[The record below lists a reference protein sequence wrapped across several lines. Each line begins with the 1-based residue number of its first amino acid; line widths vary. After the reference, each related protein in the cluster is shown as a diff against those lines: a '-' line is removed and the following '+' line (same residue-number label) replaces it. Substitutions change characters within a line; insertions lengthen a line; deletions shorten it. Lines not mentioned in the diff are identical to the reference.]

1 MLELSMTLPIKV
13 QNGGLFISRG
23 VGRHPARRLESWEII
38 FVEKGRLTIQED
50 ERIFLVDA
58 GESLLLWP
66 NRQHVGVEDFP
77 ADLKFYW
84 LHFEVKAPDN
94 DPRWLTHLSVPQ
106 QTKVAD
112 PQVLVALFRQFL
124 SEQEKHQRTPALVGT
139 LFIALR
145 VFDAISDPVM
155 GVIAD
160 RTQSRWGRFRP
171 WQLWIAIPIGIIG
184 ILTFTV
190 PDASMGVKI
199 AWAFGTY
206 LLLSVGYTA
215 INVPYCA
222 LINTMTTR
230 HNEVISCQSW
240 RFVLCGVAGFLV
252 SVGLPWMVDLFGQGN
267 AARGYQL
274 GVGVLCAIAVVMFLC
289 CFFWVRERVP
299 LSTMGKFTLR
309 EHLAGLRNNDQLLL
323 MLVMSFL
330 LINVFNI
337 RGGGYMYF
345 ITYVLQ
351 GSTGYTSLF
360 FTMVTFASIIGSV
373 IVSPLTRRFDTV
385 KIYYYTNLLL
395 AALAVLMWF
404 LPSSPAY
411 QTLWLVVILG
421 NGVILGFTL
430 PLHFSL
436 MAFADDYGEWKTRVR
451 SSGMNFAFNLF
462 FIKLAWASS
471 AGIISLLFIFVA
483 YQPGVENQ
491 TASSLGGIAAMET
504 LLPALFHLLLA
515 MAIRFCKLN
524 NPMMSRIASDLR
536 QRHVQP

>member
-1 MLELSMTLPIKV
+1 MTSTLISNTDSAQKALDDKLSVREKI
-13 QNGGLFISRG
+13 GYGLG
-23 VGRHPARRLESWEII
+23 
-38 FVEKGRLTIQED
+38 
-50 ERIFLVDA
+50 DA
-58 GESLLLWP
+58 GGTVITCLIMNFLT
-66 NRQHVGVEDFP
+66 F
-77 ADLKFYW
+77 FYTDIFG
-84 LHFEVKAPDN
+84 L
-94 DPRWLTHLSVPQ
+94 
-106 QTKVAD
+106 
-112 PQVLVALFRQFL
+112 
-124 SEQEKHQRTPALVGT
+124 TPALGGT
-139 LFIALR
+139 LFMALR

-155 GVIAD
+155 GIIAD
-160 RTQSRWGRFRP
+160 RTQSRWSRFRP
-171 WQLWIAIPIGIIG
+171 WQLWIALPIGIIG
-184 ILTFTV
+184 VLTFTV
-190 PDASMGVKI
+190 PDASMNVKI

-230 HNEVISCQSW
+230 HSEVISCQSW

-252 SVGLPWMVDLFGQGN
+252 SVGLPWLVSSLGKGN
-267 AARGYQL
+267 AAQGYQL

-309 EHLAGLRNNDQLLL
+309 EHLAGLRRNDQLLL
-323 MLVMSFL
+323 MLLMSFL

-360 FTMVTFASIIGSV
+360 FTMVTFASILGSV
-373 IVSPLTRRFDTV
+373 LVNPLSKRFDTV
-385 KIYYYTNLLL
+385 KFYYYTNLVL
-395 AALAVLMWF
+395 AALSVMMWL
-404 LPSSPAY
+404 LPTGPAW
-411 QTLWLVVILG
+411 QTLWLAVILG

-436 MAFADDYGEWKTRVR
+436 MAFADDYGEWKTGVR

-462 FIKLAWASS
+462 CIKLAWASS
-471 AGIISLLFIFVA
+471 AVIISLVFVFVA
-483 YQPGVENQ
+483 YQPGAGNQ
-491 TASSLGGIAAMET
+491 TPASLQGITAMET

-515 MAIRFCKLN
+515 FAIRACKLN
-524 NPMMSRIASDLR
+524 NPMMARIATDLR
-536 QRHVQP
+536 QRHVQS

>member
-1 MLELSMTLPIKV
+1 MTSAPITTTDLAQRAQDDKLSLREKI
-13 QNGGLFISRG
+13 GYGLG
-23 VGRHPARRLESWEII
+23 
-38 FVEKGRLTIQED
+38 
-50 ERIFLVDA
+50 DA
-58 GESLLLWP
+58 GGTVITCLIMNFLT
-66 NRQHVGVEDFP
+66 F
-77 ADLKFYW
+77 FYTDVFG
-84 LHFEVKAPDN
+84 L
-94 DPRWLTHLSVPQ
+94 
-106 QTKVAD
+106 
-112 PQVLVALFRQFL
+112 
-124 SEQEKHQRTPALVGT
+124 TPALVGT
-139 LFIALR
+139 LFLALR
-145 VFDAISDPVM
+145 VFDAVSDPIM
-155 GVIAD
+155 GVLAD

-171 WQLWIAIPIGIIG
+171 WQLWIAVPIGVIG
-184 ILTFTV
+184 VLTFTV

-206 LLLSVGYTA
+206 LLLSVSYTA

-230 HNEVISCQSW
+230 HSEVISCLAW

-252 SVGLPWMVDLFGQGN
+252 SVGLPWMVKALGQGDT
-267 AARGYQL
+267 AQGYQY

-289 CFFWVRERVP
+289 CFFWVRERVS
-299 LSTMGKFTLR
+299 LDVMGKFTLR
-309 EHLAGLRNNDQLLL
+309 EHIAGLRKNDQLLL

-345 ITYVLQ
+345 ITYVLG

-360 FTMVTFASIIGSV
+360 FTMVTFASIAGSV
-373 IVSPLTRRFDTV
+373 IINLLSRRFDTV
-385 KIYYYTNLLL
+385 KLYYYTNLAL
-395 AALAVLMWF
+395 AALAVAMWF
-404 LPSSPAY
+404 LPTGQAY

-421 NGVILGFTL
+421 NGIILGFTL

-436 MAFADDYGEWKTRVR
+436 MAFSDDYGEWKTGVR

-471 AGIISLLFIFVA
+471 AGIISLVFIYVA

-491 TASSLGGIAAMET
+491 TASSLAGIASMET

-515 MAIRFCKLN
+515 LSIRACKLN
-524 NPMMSRIASDLR
+524 NPMMARIASDLR
-536 QRHVQP
+536 TRHVQP